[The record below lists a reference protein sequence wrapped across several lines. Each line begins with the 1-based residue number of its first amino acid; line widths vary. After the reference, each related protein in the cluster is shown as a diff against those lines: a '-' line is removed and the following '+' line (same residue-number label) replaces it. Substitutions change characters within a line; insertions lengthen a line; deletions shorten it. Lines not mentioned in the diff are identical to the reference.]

1 LIVLLSELIL
11 FLLEPALLVLLI
23 MAQLLEFLFPLL
35 YIMQVL
41 LLNLFEVLFF
51 VLFKLLL
58 PFDEYLLQ
66 QVCLLFHLKPLHS
79 YLLLLGFFTLCPLLV
94 VGM

>member
-1 LIVLLSELIL
+1 LILLIV
-11 FLLEPALLVLLI
+11 
-23 MAQLLEFLFPLL
+23 AQLLELLFPLL
-35 YIMQVL
+35 HIMQVL

-79 YLLLLGFFTLCPLLV
+79 NLLLLCFFTFCSLLV
-94 VGM
+94 VGVQLGQEKQGR